1 MYIYIYIYTH
11 TRTHTHTNTHA
22 HTHMQVD
29 VFVSETNNGVLDLA
43 DFTAVLCVGPERCVN
58 A

>member
-1 MYIYIYIYTH
+1 
-11 TRTHTHTNTHA
+11 
-22 HTHMQVD
+22 MQVD

>member
-1 MYIYIYIYTH
+1 MYVFMCHFMCVCVCVQTH
-11 TRTHTHTNTHA
+11 TQT